1 MKNRNIIFI
10 VLFILILCIGFS
22 SLFTD
27 EKNES
32 VAEARV
38 LNKYKHFTFND
49 FLEGTYQDHLE
60 DTIMDQLILSGTVK
74 KTMQPLLSIHNNL
87 LNYQKLCQNKYLK
100 IGKIENGKI
109 YNFNCDDYIIYGNKT
124 PKELNERLQ
133 LFTKAYSHLNEII
146 DVYYYYVPSSENFN
160 FEENSKVV
168 NVIDYLNNNMKKPYH
183 IDELK
188 YNNYEEYKN
197 YFYKTDHHWNYKGSY
212 QGYKD
217 IYKLLNVSDK
227 MLEPT
232 EEKTYNVN
240 FFGSFSRY
248 SRFYNFKEKLSVY
261 KYKIP
266 YSFTTRINGVVRPY
280 DYPNEYDNGTFKK
293 TRAFN
298 HYARYYGGDYSEV
311 IYDFDNPKKD
321 NLLIIS
327 NSFSN
332 AVNKLIASHF
342 NKTFVV
348 DLRHYE
354 NFNIENY
361 LRIKKVDKV
370 LILFNDSF
378 LEVNDF
384 MLKWGD
390 K

>member
-10 VLFILILCIGFS
+10 VLFILILSIGFA
-22 SLFTD
+22 SLFTE

-60 DTIMDQLILSGTVK
+60 DTVMDQLLLSGTVK
-74 KTMQPLLSIHNNL
+74 KKMQPLLNIHNNL
-87 LNYQKLCQNKYLK
+87 LNYKKLCQNNYLK
-100 IGKIENGKI
+100 IGKIENGEI
-109 YNFNCDDYIIYGNKT
+109 YNYNCDDYIVYGNKT
-124 PKELNERLQ
+124 SEKLHERLE
-133 LFTKAYSHLNEII
+133 LFTKAYSKLNEIA
-146 DVYYYYVPSSENFN
+146 DVYYYYVPTSANFN
-160 FEENSKVV
+160 FKESSKVI
-168 NVIDYLNNNMKKPYH
+168 NITDYLNKNMKNPYH

-188 YNNYEEYKN
+188 YNNYEEYKE
-197 YFYKTDHHWNYKGSY
+197 YFYKTDHHWNHKGAY

-217 IYKLLNVSDK
+217 IYNLLNISDK
-227 MLEPT
+227 ILEPT
-232 EEKTYNVN
+232 EEKTYNID
-240 FFGSFSRY
+240 FFGSYSRY
-248 SRFYNFKEKLSVY
+248 SRFYNFKEKFTVY
-261 KYKIP
+261 KYKTLD
-266 YSFTTRINGVVRPY
+266 YTTKINGVIKPY
-280 DYPNEYDNGTFKK
+280 DYPSEYDNGTYKK

-298 HYARYYGGDYSEV
+298 HYARYYGGDYAEV
-311 IYDFDNPKKD
+311 IYDFDNPKKE

-332 AVNKLIASHF
+332 AINKLIASHF
-342 NKTFVV
+342 KRTFIV

-354 NFNIENY
+354 DFDIENY
-361 LRIKKVDKV
+361 LKIKKVDKV

-384 MLKWGD
+384 ILKWGD